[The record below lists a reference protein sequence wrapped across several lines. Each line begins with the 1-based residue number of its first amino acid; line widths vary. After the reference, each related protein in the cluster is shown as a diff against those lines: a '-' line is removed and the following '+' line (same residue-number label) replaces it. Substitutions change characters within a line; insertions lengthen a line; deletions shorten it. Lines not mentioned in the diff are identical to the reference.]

1 MGFVRVKRI
10 KGHKYAYFVE
20 NTWTPSGP
28 RQQSKKYLGKV
39 VEIEPVAEGD
49 FRTWIKEDFANF
61 LEKSEFKAIIW
72 DMISFELVS
81 REFKKEGD
89 ILSKDS
95 VKIDLKNLKIIDGKK
110 PLVIKLN
117 EGFLC
122 ELTLKNLLSYD
133 GENDPSGAR
142 LASLLVNAGLHVE
155 EEVFIALFDKKRK
168 PEEESGEVSIYY

>member
-20 NTWTPSGP
+20 NTWTSAGP

-39 VEIEPVAEGD
+39 VEFEPSSEGASKA
-49 FRTWIKEDFANF
+49 WIKEDFANY
-61 LEKSEFKAIIW
+61 LEKSEFKAVIL
-72 DMISFELVS
+72 DMIKFEFNRRSF
-81 REFKKEGD
+81 KEDGD
-89 ILSKDS
+89 ILAKDS
-95 VKIDLKNLKIIDGKK
+95 MKIDLKNSKIIDGKK
-110 PLVIKLN
+110 PIVIRLN

-122 ELTLKNLLSYD
+122 EFTLKNLLSYD

-142 LASLLVNAGLHVE
+142 LASFLVNAGLNVE

>member
-1 MGFVRVKRI
+1 MGFIRVKRI

-20 NTWTPSGP
+20 NTWTSSGP

-39 VEIEPVAEGD
+39 IEFEPSSGED
-49 FRTWIKEDFANF
+49 FRAWIKDDFANF
-61 LEKSEFKAIIW
+61 LEKSEFKAILL
-72 DMISFELVS
+72 DMISFELL
-81 REFKKEGD
+81 RMGFKKEED
-89 ILSKDS
+89 FLFKDKL
-95 VKIDLKNLKIIDGKK
+95 KIDLKNLKIIEGKR
-110 PLVIKLN
+110 PIVIKLN

-122 ELTLKNLLSYD
+122 EFTLKNLLSYD

>member
-1 MGFVRVKRI
+1 MGFIRVKRI

-20 NTWTPSGP
+20 NTWTSSGP

-39 VEIEPVAEGD
+39 VEIEPSSEED
-49 FRTWIKEDFANF
+49 FRAWIKDDFANF
-61 LEKSEFKAIIW
+61 LEKSEYKAIIL
-72 DMISFELVS
+72 DMIKFELD
-81 REFKKEGD
+81 RGGFKEEEGV
-89 ILSKDS
+89 LGKDKL
-95 VKIDLKNLKIIDGKK
+95 KIDLKNLKIIDGKK

-117 EGFLC
+117 DGFLC
-122 ELTLKNLLSYD
+122 ELTLKNLLDYD
-133 GENDPSGAR
+133 GENDSSGTR

>member
-1 MGFVRVKRI
+1 MGFIRVKRI

-20 NTWTPSGP
+20 NTWTSSGP

-39 VEIEPVAEGD
+39 VEFEPSSEQD

-61 LEKSEFKAIIW
+61 LEKSEFKALIL
-72 DMISFELVS
+72 DMIKFELKRRS
-81 REFKKEGD
+81 FKEDGD
-89 ILSKDS
+89 ILSKEYM
-95 VKIDLKNLKIIDGKK
+95 KIDLKNLRSIDGRK
-110 PLVIKLN
+110 PSVIKLN

-122 ELTLKNLLSYD
+122 ELTLKNLLNYD

-142 LASLLVNAGLHVE
+142 LASLLVNAGLNVE